1 MKLTPQQANAIT
13 SACWLVGIGIL
24 IVTGSWW
31 PGMMFLIGVSSI
43 VQGLVAGRGWYALQ
57 GGLWSL
63 GIGVWAL
70 ANYNILVLFV
80 LIALS
85 GLLAAFVKPP
95 MLDRKP
101 QPDSSLNDGL

>member
-1 MKLTPQQANAIT
+1 MKLTTQQANAI
-13 SACWLVGIGIL
+13 SAAVWLVGLGIL
-24 IVTGSWW
+24 FTTASWW
-31 PGMMFLIGVSSI
+31 PGIMFLVGVGSI

-57 GGLWSL
+57 AGLWSI

-70 ANYNILVLFV
+70 TSYNMLVLFS

-95 MLDRKP
+95 VLDRKP
-101 QPDSSLNDGL
+101 QADASLIDGL